1 MRILLTAD
9 TAGGVWTYAVELA
22 SELRRRGHEPL
33 LAAMGIEARSA
44 AGIEVRF
51 LRCELEW
58 SEDAWA
64 DVDRAGRW
72 LLDLRNEFE
81 PDVVHVNGY
90 AHAALDW
97 QAPTVCVSHSD
108 VASWFE
114 AVRGEPLPS
123 SWRRYRETVEAG
135 LAAADVVVSPTRAQL
150 DSLER
155 HYRFE
160 TTRTVIPNG
169 RRPLRRR
176 PKEQLIAGAGR
187 AWDEAKGLAELAQ
200 MRVGWPVEIA
210 DGSRTADET
219 SELLA
224 RAAIFAG
231 PARYEPFGLAAL
243 EAATTGSALVLGDI
257 ASLREVWGGA
267 ATYVADVRELGR
279 ALRKLIRSVEL
290 RQELGERARLRAFR
304 FSPRRMGDAYLGLY
318 QRLPSRVAA

>member
-33 LAAMGIEARSA
+33 VAAMGVEERSA
-44 AGIEVRF
+44 EGIDVRF

-58 SEDAWA
+58 SDGAWA
-64 DVDRAGRW
+64 DVERAGRW
-72 LLDLRNEFE
+72 LLELREDFQPDL
-81 PDVVHVNGY
+81 VQVNGY

-97 QAPTVCVSHSD
+97 GVPTVCVSHSD

-114 AVRGEPLPS
+114 AVRGEPLPG

-155 HYRFE
+155 HYRFD
-160 TTRTVIPNG
+160 TPRVVIPNG
-169 RRPLRRR
+169 RSALRPC

-187 AWDEAKGLAELAQ
+187 AWDEAKGLAELARA
-200 MRVGWPVEIA
+200 RVGWPVEIA
-210 DGSRTADET
+210 DGSRTASET
-219 SELLA
+219 TELLA

-243 EAATTGSALVLGDI
+243 EAATGGAALVLGDI
-257 ASLREVWGGA
+257 ASLREIWGGA
-267 ATYVADVRELGR
+267 ATYVADERELEQ
-279 ALRKLIRSVEL
+279 ALRKLIRNGDL
-290 RQELGERARLRAFR
+290 RRELGRRARLRALS
-304 FSPRRMGDAYLGLY
+304 FSPRRMGAAYLQLY